1 MLEDNNKYCVGKG
14 IQKKHKKGPE
24 MGSQLQMRED
34 IRKSL
39 IEEIVE

>member
-24 MGSQLQMRED
+24 
-34 IRKSL
+34 KVSL
-39 IEEIVE
+39 RR